1 MNYWQLRMLTTQNKL
16 TKKTIK
22 ETEEQL
28 IKYYGRSMK
37 KIIKQFEETYN
48 NVILSVEDGKEPTL
62 ADLYKLDK
70 YWQMQNQLQQEL
82 QKLGEKQ
89 ISLLGKIFTEQYLAI
104 YNSIQIN
111 NLKENI
117 SFVEIDRAT
126 AEQMINSIWCAD
138 GKSWS
143 QRIWTNTDRLQEAL
157 NAGLIECLITG
168 KKTSE
173 LKNILQEQ
181 FNVGY
186 NRADA
191 LVRTELA
198 HIQTE
203 SAKKRYQDY
212 GIQEV
217 EIWADADER
226 RCEVCGKL
234 HKTRYPINAAVPIP
248 AHPRCRCCIVPVVE

>member
-1 MNYWQLRMLTTQNKL
+1 MNYWQLRALTTQNKL

-37 KIIKQFEETYN
+37 KIIGQFEQTYN
-48 NVILSVEDGKEPTL
+48 KVLLSIEDGKEPTP

-70 YWQMQNQLQQEL
+70 YWQMQGQLQQEL
-82 QKLGEKQ
+82 QNLGEKQ

-111 NLKENI
+111 NLEESI

-126 AEQMINSIWCAD
+126 AEQMINLIWCAD

-143 QRIWTNTDRLQEAL
+143 DRIWTNTERLQEAL
-157 NAGLIECLITG
+157 NAGLIECLVTG
-168 KKTSE
+168 KKTTE

-212 GIQEV
+212 GIQQV
-217 EIWADADER
+217 EIWADKDER
-226 RCEVCGKL
+226 RCPICAKL
-234 HKTRYPINAAVPIP
+234 HQRKYFVNEQLPIP
-248 AHPRCRCCIVPVVE
+248 AHPNCRCVTIPVIN

>member
-37 KIIKQFEETYN
+37 KIINQFEETYN
-48 NVILSVEDGKEPTL
+48 NVILNIEDGKEPTP

-70 YWQMQNQLQQEL
+70 YWQMQGQLQQEL

-143 QRIWTNTDRLQEAL
+143 QRIWTNTERLQEAL

-212 GIQEV
+212 GIQQV

-234 HKTRYPINAAVPIP
+234 HKKRYPINAAVPIP

>member
-37 KIIKQFEETYN
+37 KIINQFEETYN
-48 NVILSVEDGKEPTL
+48 NVILNIEDGKEPTP

-70 YWQMQNQLQQEL
+70 YWQMQGQLQQEL

-89 ISLLGKIFTEQYLAI
+89 ISLLGKIFTEQYIAI

-126 AEQMINSIWCAD
+126 AEQMINSIWCTD

-143 QRIWTNTDRLQEAL
+143 QRIWTNTERLQEAL

-212 GIQEV
+212 GIQQV

-234 HKTRYPINAAVPIP
+234 HKKRYPINAAVPIP

>member
-1 MNYWQLRMLTTQNKL
+1 MNYWQLRALTTQNKL
-16 TKKTIK
+16 TKKSIK

-37 KIIKQFEETYN
+37 KIIGQFEQTYN
-48 NVILSVEDGKEPTL
+48 KVLLSIEDGKEPTP

-70 YWQMQNQLQQEL
+70 YWQMQGQLQQEL
-82 QKLGEKQ
+82 QNLGEKQ

-104 YNSIQIN
+104 YNSIQIDS
-111 NLKENI
+111 LEESI

-126 AEQMINSIWCAD
+126 AEQMINLIWCAD

-143 QRIWTNTDRLQEAL
+143 QRIWTNTERLQEAL
-157 NAGLIECLITG
+157 NAGLIECLVTG
-168 KKTSE
+168 KKTTE

-186 NRADA
+186 NRVDA
-191 LVRTELA
+191 LVRTEMA

-212 GIQEV
+212 GIQKV
-217 EIWADADER
+217 EIWADEDER
-226 RCEVCGKL
+226 RCPVCKRL
-234 HKTRYPINAAVPIP
+234 HQKKYFVNEQLPIP
-248 AHPRCRCCIVPVVE
+248 AHPNCRCVAIPVIE